1 MAGRGGGALRRVLLA
16 GTLYAIL
23 ALLVGLPLVSVMR
36 RALLL
41 PPLFEPLAHGLLV
54 LVGVVVVLAA
64 WRDPEAPG
72 RDGRGKRDEDGERDE
87 DGFRG

>member
-1 MAGRGGGALRRVLLA
+1 MAGGGGALRRVLLA
-16 GTLYAIL
+16 GALYAAL

-54 LVGVVVVLAA
+54 LVGAVVVLAA

-72 RDGRGKRDEDGERDE
+72 RDGGAGQEGGGSRG
-87 DGFRG
+87 

>member
-1 MAGRGGGALRRVLLA
+1 MADGGALRRVLLA
-16 GTLYAIL
+16 GALYAAL

-41 PPLFEPLAHGLLV
+41 PSLFEPLAHGLLA

-64 WRDPEAPG
+64 WRDPEARG
-72 RDGRGKRDEDGERDE
+72 RAGEEGDGE
-87 DGFRG
+87 GGSLG